1 MSVFFNELKKNK
13 SIKDSDFEL
22 IKKAYDFAEQAHE
35 GQKRASGEPYFIH
48 CLETALILNSLK
60 LDAQTIIAGFLHDVI
75 DDCGVLP
82 AKIEKEFSKD
92 IRFFVESVSK
102 LGNIKFRG
110 LDGKV
115 ENLRRMLLATAK
127 DIRVIIIKLADRLH
141 NMRTL
146 KYLPETKHKRIAKET
161 LEIYAPIASRLGMG
175 KIKGELEDLAFPY
188 LYSDE
193 YKWLIERIPLRYE
206 ERHNYLNKVK
216 PIIES
221 EFLKEGIKY
230 FEIDYRAKHYYSLY
244 KKLEKVNMNFDEIY
258 DLTALRIVVNDV
270 SDCYRV
276 LGILHKLWKPLP
288 GRIKDYIALP
298 KPNGYQSIHTTVVC
312 LDGQI
317 AEFQIRTKKMHE
329 EVEWGITAHWAYS
342 EMGKPETGV
351 KFDSGKFSWVK
362 QLSQWQVGISQSK
375 EFLESLRIDFF
386 KNQIF
391 VFTPKGEVIDL
402 PEGSTPIDFAYKIHS
417 DIGDKCM
424 AVKVNNKMVKLNS
437 KLKHGDRV
445 EIIIQKNK
453 KPSRDWLE
461 FVKTSQAKSRIKH
474 ALKVTPHI

>member
-1 MSVFFNELKKNK
+1 MDNFLSELKKNK
-13 SIKDSDFEL
+13 NIKETDFDL
-22 IKKAYDFAEQAHE
+22 IKKAYGFAESAHS
-35 GQKRASGEPYFIH
+35 GQKRLSGEPYFIH
-48 CLETALILNSLK
+48 CFETALILNNLK
-60 LDAQTIIAGFLHDVI
+60 LDAQTIAAGLLHDVI
-75 DDCGVLP
+75 DDCEILP
-82 AKIEKEFSKD
+82 VKIEKEFGKE

-102 LGNIKFRG
+102 LGNIKYRG

-146 KYLPETKHKRIAKET
+146 KYLPEVKQKRIAKET

-175 KIKGELEDLAFPY
+175 QIKGELEDLVFPY
-188 LYSDE
+188 LYPKE
-193 YKWLIERIPLRYE
+193 YKWLIGMVPLRYE

-216 PIIES
+216 IIVEN
-221 EFLKEGIKY
+221 EIKKEKIND
-230 FEIDYRAKHYYSLY
+230 FEINFRVKHYYSLY
-244 KKLEKVNMNFDEIY
+244 KKLEKFNMNFDEIY
-258 DLTALRIVVNDV
+258 DLTALRIIVSDV

-276 LGILHKLWKPLP
+276 LGILHKFWKPLP
-288 GRIKDYIALP
+288 GKIKDFIALP

-317 AEFQIRTKKMHE
+317 VEFQIRTKKMHE
-329 EVEWGITAHWAYS
+329 EAEWGITAHWAYS
-342 EMGKPETGV
+342 EFDKPEAGV
-351 KFDSGKFSWVK
+351 KLDKGKFSWVK

-375 EFLESLRIDFF
+375 EFLESLKIDFF

-402 PEGSTPIDFAYKIHS
+402 PEGSTPVDFAYKIHS
-417 DIGDKCM
+417 DIGDKCV
-424 AVKVNNKMVKLNS
+424 AVKINNKMAKLNS

-445 EIIIQKNK
+445 EIMTQKNK
-453 KPSRDWLE
+453 KPSSSWLE
-461 FVKTSQAKSRIKH
+461 FVKTSQARSRIKH
-474 ALKVTPHI
+474 ALEIK